1 MYFVFSLLA
10 WSVATFIIL
19 GGAPEP
25 VAGVSFTLLYFVV
38 FGIWGI
44 VWIIFCEKIVRRLGL
59 PWPHLFL
66 LLLVGLLYGLALA
79 LMGDV
84 PPHVTLSFVPV
95 IIVYLI
101 KLSRL
106 GA

>member
-1 MYFVFSLLA
+1 
-10 WSVATFIIL
+10 
-19 GGAPEP
+19 
-25 VAGVSFTLLYFVV
+25 
-38 FGIWGI
+38 
-44 VWIIFCEKIVRRLGL
+44 VRRLGL

-84 PPHVTLSFVPV
+84 PPHVTLPFVPV